1 MSDENK
7 ALVRRFYEQMSAGNV
22 DVIDELIADDLIEH
36 DEFPGLEPSKAGVR
50 KFFETLRAAFPDLEM
65 IAEDMV
71 AEGDKVFVR
80 ATIRGTHRGEFLGVA
95 ATNRRITIPIGD
107 YVRFANG
114 RLVEH
119 WGITNTGALME
130 QLSGG

>member
-1 MSDENK
+1 
-7 ALVRRFYEQMSAGNV
+7 
-22 DVIDELIADDLIEH
+22 
-36 DEFPGLEPSKAGVR
+36 
-50 KFFETLRAAFPDLEM
+50 LRAAFPDLEM

-119 WGITNTGALME
+119 WGITDTGALME